1 MSLLVFDI
9 DYFKRINDEFGHH
22 VGDQALQQLARL
34 AQQSLRPADLLG
46 RFGGDEFVVLLPNT
60 AIAAA
65 QHIAERI
72 IEQLQQVYIADVHQ
86 LTASFGVAELRTDED
101 YEQLFRRADRAL
113 YQAKLAGRNRACLA
127 AD

>member
-1 MSLLVFDI
+1 MSL
-9 DYFKRINDEFGHH
+9 
-22 VGDQALQQLARL
+22 
-34 AQQSLRPADLLG
+34 SC
-46 RFGGDEFVVLLPNT
+46 LLPQTEIT
-60 AIAAA
+60 AAL
-65 QHIAERI
+65 HIAERI

-86 LTASFGVAELRTDED
+86 LTASFGVAELNNDED